1 MPPGQDLVIDNE
13 GTWVPRDGGGVG
25 KHRRHLGQSSR
36 PPEQA
41 FFLSL
46 PSKSS
51 SSGWTGGLLC
61 HASPFLAKRR
71 HLFSSSS
78 CSSCIPRTPLY
89 SQGRTHARTETHTH
103 IYVHTYTRT
112 LLATILLLPLL
123 LHYPTLLLSCFN
135 AIRRQLH
142 SAWAPGAPE
151 LCRHPVR
158 HPQVPATPHG
168 RPHQPSATIPIS
180 CAPTL
185 LGVFPVLNCGRTCC
199 TCGRSAANIVSD
211 DSNRIVNKKKVCLE
225 THAPPVPLLTCCC
238 YCEESRPP

>member
-1 MPPGQDLVIDNE
+1 MGPFMPPGQYLVIMKVPGYRGMVVVLVNIDV
-13 GTWVPRDGGGVG
+13 TWVKVQGHLNKPFFCPCPRSHPPRGGRVDCYATPP
-25 KHRRHLGQSSR
+25 HSLRNDDTSS
-36 PPEQA
+36 PPHHVIAAYLEPYSIRKGA
-41 FFLSL
+41 RM
-46 PSKSS
+46 
-51 SSGWTGGLLC
+51 
-61 HASPFLAKRR
+61 HA
-71 HLFSSSS
+71 
-78 CSSCIPRTPLY
+78 
-89 SQGRTHARTETHTH
+89 HT
-103 IYVHTYTRT
+103 YVHTYTRT